1 MIYLLAKKPVQQ
13 HYSNPKNKN
22 IEYMMLLQSR
32 VKNATRFHVTGL
44 KVIVCKKIS
53 SQLDQHVHKNAS
65 SNKMKIKTKPK

>member
-1 MIYLLAKKPVQQ
+1 
-13 HYSNPKNKN
+13 
-22 IEYMMLLQSR
+22 MMLLQSR

-65 SNKMKIKTKPK
+65 SNKVKIKTKPK